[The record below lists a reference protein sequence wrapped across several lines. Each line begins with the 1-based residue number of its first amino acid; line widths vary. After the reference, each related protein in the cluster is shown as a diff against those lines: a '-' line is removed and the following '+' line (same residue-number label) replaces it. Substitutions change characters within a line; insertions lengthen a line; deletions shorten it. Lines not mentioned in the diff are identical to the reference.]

1 MGNRATNCDQDRF
14 AMAGNT
20 EDAATQPLVEV
31 AQGRLIGSRIGRLYA
46 FRGVPYAISDRFG
59 PPRPV
64 PSSTGIREAG
74 RPGPICPQ
82 LRSRLEII
90 MGPSKQSRQMS
101 EACQV
106 LSIFSPDLNG
116 KRPVMAWIHGGA
128 YLTGGGEEGWYD
140 TSRLAD
146 EGDIVTVTISY
157 RLGAFGYLSTNELEP
172 PNLGLQDQKAA
183 LRWIRENIAQFGG
196 DPETITVF
204 GQSAGA
210 HSIASLLAT
219 NERPLF
225 RRAIVQSGPF
235 GTVIGKAEA
244 RAIGRQFRTALGKSP
259 ASATVEEMLAA
270 QKMVLASSD
279 RALVFAPVEVNP
291 LRPVVGKGIKLDIM
305 VTWTRDDAAPFVA
318 LRHKGKPFG
327 GIIDDVMTI
336 VATRSFISG
345 PSKTLATTLRKAGH
359 QVSTHEI
366 TWRPEGSPYGAAHC
380 VELPLL
386 FGHYADWEGAPM
398 LGTAP
403 AEHVERFGR
412 EARALWAAFAKSA
425 GPPRATE
432 WLNQHS

>member
-1 MGNRATNCDQDRF
+1 MS
-14 AMAGNT
+14 MAANA
-20 EDAATQPLVEV
+20 EDAATQPVVEV
-31 AQGRLIGSRIGRLYA
+31 AQGTLLGSQIGRLYA
-46 FRGVPYAISDRFG
+46 FRGVPYAIADRFG
-59 PPRPV
+59 PPQPV
-64 PSSTGIREAG
+64 PALTEIREAV

-82 LRSRLEII
+82 LPSRLEII
-90 MGPSKQSRQMS
+90 MGLPKQSRQMS

-128 YLTGGGEEGWYD
+128 YVTGGGEEGWYD
-140 TSRLAD
+140 ASRLAD

-157 RLGAFGYLSTNELEP
+157 RLGAFGYLYTNEFGA
-172 PNLGLQDQKAA
+172 PNVGLQDQKAA
-183 LRWIRENIAQFGG
+183 LQWIRENIAHFGG
-196 DPETITVF
+196 DPEAITVF

-219 NERPLF
+219 SERPLF

-235 GTVIGKAEA
+235 ATVIGKTDAQA
-244 RAIGRQFRTALGKSP
+244 VARQFCTALGKSP

-270 QKMVLASSD
+270 QKVVLASSD

-291 LRPVVGKGIKLDIM
+291 LRPVVAKGTKLDIV

-327 GIIDDVMTI
+327 GIIDDMTTI

-359 QVSTHEI
+359 QVSTYEI
-366 TWRPEGSPYGAAHC
+366 TWRPRGSPYGATHC

-386 FGHYADWEGAPM
+386 FGNYADWEGAPM

-403 AEHVERFGR
+403 AEQVERFGR

-425 GPPRATE
+425 RPPRATE
-432 WLNQHS
+432 WLKQYS